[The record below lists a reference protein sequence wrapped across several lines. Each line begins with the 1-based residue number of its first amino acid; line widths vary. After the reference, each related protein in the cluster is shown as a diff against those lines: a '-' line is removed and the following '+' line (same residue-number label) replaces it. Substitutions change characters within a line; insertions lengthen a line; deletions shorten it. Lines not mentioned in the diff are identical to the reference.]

1 MKPITRKEIFENAIA
16 RGEKAPIKPMTRKEI
31 LMAKEAEREASG
43 GGGEYFETVGGDT
56 LTWDG
61 NIDGLQSAGEMFFCV
76 SDVVPTIEELS
87 LGGKV
92 TIEGMGEMPFT
103 AEMFQDM
110 GDIVLFGD
118 TAMIIIV
125 KTDNAVISVDEDM
138 TLTFPVKGIYSAR
151 EESEEMVMYVSSFT
165 INGYT
170 GFESTRLKYEYLPVC
185 NWEISEEELVA
196 ESTEKNYDVAYD
208 TFVNGGTVI
217 IATSF
222 NSNPIYC
229 RVLTAMVVDGAVMF
243 LYADP
248 TTAKVRL
255 IGSFNGKFNQ
265 TT

>member
-1 MKPITRKEIFENAIA
+1 MSRMEEYLEAIITGDNDDLPEPRS
-16 RGEKAPIKPMTRKEI
+16 
-31 LMAKEAEREASG
+31 ERERDYYEAAKRGLGGSG
-43 GGGEYFETVGGDT
+43 GGGEYFETVYGDT

-61 NIDGLQSAGEMFFCV
+61 NIDGKPFIEIDLGEDGIMYLVKV
-76 SDVVPTIEELS
+76 SDAIPTIDDLSNGIIATVAGVGQQEVPTEAITAGDGYISVEAMVIIS
-87 LGGKV
+87 APNT
-92 TIEGMGEMPFT
+92 TIE
-103 AEMFQDM
+103 DM
-110 GDIVLFGD
+110 G
-118 TAMIIIV
+118 
-125 KTDNAVISVDEDM
+125 
-138 TLTFPVKGIYSAR
+138 LTFAETGIYLMSR
-151 EESEEMVMYVSSFT
+151 DSMYVSELT

-170 GFESTRLKYEYLPVC
+170 GFESTRLKYEYLPVY
-185 NWEISEEELVA
+185 NWEISEDELVA

-222 NSNPIYC
+222 NSNPMYC